1 MGSANSSNASEA
13 ITNVTTNILQDTVA
27 NVSQITENKSEIN
40 LDRCNII
47 GTRDVV
53 IESISQQQLEN
64 NQIASSNQ
72 NADVTND
79 ISQSVMQEASSTV
92 GSMGVGFANASNSA
106 SLLVNSST
114 TIRNS
119 IRSEATQASSNLS
132 SINCNNSTIVGRNI
146 NISSIAD
153 SNVLTTQ
160 VTTGEQVASVINKV
174 SQTASQ
180 KATASVEGM
189 ASGLIALAIL
199 IAAIGYAFAAPL
211 SSGAVK
217 IIIVAIIILA
227 LIGLISFMYVRK
239 TPPFFNDLR
248 DCSPISTLGGCDLDI
263 CGDIKES
270 SQTLETAPI
279 KYLYGLISPDDNE
292 PKSFLLDMVING
304 GIGNERENGGYNVSR
319 YNNLKQELDTLWNK
333 LLELN
338 LVSDD
343 DKPPNLLKPT
353 NYRIPNSY
361 LRSKRSELGPENF
374 ENFHIGSVCTPGIIK
389 NHSDAPGVADT
400 EMFEFGLVLASTTG
414 KISSNICPLELNL
427 DQASD
432 ADDDS
437 TKLATINT
445 DEWKTWLEAKNT
457 GSRRAKLGRFILYF
471 LAGNQNNI
479 FYIHDDEL
487 VAYTSPK
494 TGDFIITR
502 GGDSPD
508 VYKFLPRTS
517 PVPIDWRRGLSS
529 GGTLTGLFGVC
540 QDRTYNLQMFIRR
553 IGVYIALFV
562 ILICIIFILK
572 PLLRRRRI

>member
-146 NISSIAD
+146 NISSLAD

-304 GIGNERENGGYNVSR
+304 GIGDERENGGYNVLRSR
-319 YNNLKQELDTLWNK
+319 NLDQELDTLWNK

-374 ENFHIGSVCTPGIIK
+374 ENFHIGSVCTPGIIQ
-389 NHSDAPGVADT
+389 NNSDRAESTNA
-400 EMFEFGLVLASTTG
+400 FEIRIATARSNGDD
-414 KISSNICPLELNL
+414 ISSEQCPLELNL
-427 DQASD
+427 EIASD
-432 ADDDS
+432 DDDAS
-437 TKLATINT
+437 TILATINT

-553 IGVYIALFV
+553 IGVYIGVFV
-562 ILICIIFILK
+562 IFIK
-572 PLLRRRRI
+572 I